1 MPSNSTVTEH
11 IQEYSKINIEA
22 SQLIICDG
30 Y

>member
-11 IQEYSKINIEA
+11 IQEYSKINIEVMY
-22 SQLIICDG
+22 LVVCDG